1 MLQTSFFNPGS
12 SSTSSDLTKRSFTL
26 SSFQPPRLK
35 AFTWLPGT
43 HAHRSCSTR
52 LGMRLLTGNTTSQFQ
67 VVVADCGHRT
77 LPSNSVAQRRHAR
90 RWRMRTAAGLDNAAQ
105 IWNYVFNF
113 KLQIH
118 LLIVGTRGRQ
128 VNLTQHAPLLDLGIS
143 RQKNQA
149 DTSGA
154 YAALSLVFKAK
165 I

>member
-26 SSFQPPRLK
+26 PSFQPPRLK

-90 RWRMRTAAGLDNAAQ
+90 RWRMRTAAGLDNSKSELH
-105 IWNYVFNF
+105 YVFNF